1 MCLLSIFDSIFAALH
16 ISVRKLLKVSDSLC
30 DFVEPLLHNSGI
42 PAYNAVLPI
51 MPYYAEGEQGPAEK
65 EPEKPVYPKS
75 KKGVPIVILLIVAI
89 LLLWIPL
96 LLVLGV
102 GFIVN
107 QIRYGRFMK

>member
-1 MCLLSIFDSIFAALH
+1 M
-16 ISVRKLLKVSDSLC
+16 
-30 DFVEPLLHNSGI
+30 
-42 PAYNAVLPI
+42 
-51 MPYYAEGEQGPAEK
+51 
-65 EPEKPVYPKS
+65 YPKS

-89 LLLWIPL
+89 LLLWIPI